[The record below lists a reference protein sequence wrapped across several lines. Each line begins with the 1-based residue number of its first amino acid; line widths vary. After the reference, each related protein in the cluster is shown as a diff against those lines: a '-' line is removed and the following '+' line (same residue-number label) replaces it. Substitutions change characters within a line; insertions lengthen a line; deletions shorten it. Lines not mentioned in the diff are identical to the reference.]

1 MTSGRACTCSE
12 LGAYWISSNISVRY
26 TTWPGVLATLRP
38 SLNGVGST
46 CEGSMSLS
54 RMSRTMFLRP
64 LTRLS
69 PPVSTILR
77 SATGLA
83 SSQLLGA
90 NASVTSEVKKCA
102 RPLPRASSE
111 DRSMKRVRCSCVTQ
125 WACISRLQRKFDRQA
140 GSAKRR
146 SFGSG
151 IAADAP
157 ATTLRRSFTY
167 APRGAIFGDFATTSS
182 RAPAA
187 AATSRPR
194 RPIRGLNAS
203 APSAASAITS
213 VSSPAVRIASSLI
226 ALAARRRRRAA
237 PLAPF
242 RVTRSTSSII
252 ARLLASGSV
261 EKFFDRAR
269 GLLGARQ
276 QEEVAAIEYLQLGV
290 GNEAADQARVHQR
303 HDRVVPAGHH
313 QRGLFQSVQPMNA
326 RPAGG
331 SRELEVV
338 AEPRLPSN
346 VPEDFPGQTGVAAE
360 IAAVDVAGYPLDVL
374 RAHEASRSCHLQEH
388 ARACRHHQ
396 RSRRRGAEDQAP
408 SALRFTARE
417 LLCSRAA
424 PGDAQHVAS
433 PMTKMLQ
440 HLRGQPGDA
449 PQAVGPPRQR

>member
-102 RPLPRASSE
+102 RPLPR
-111 DRSMKRVRCSCVTQ
+111 
-125 WACISRLQRKFDRQA
+125 KFDRQA

-213 VSSPAVRIASSLI
+213 VSSPAVRIASSPI

-303 HDRVVPAGHH
+303 HDRVVLAGHH

-338 AEPRLPSN
+338 AEPRLPSH
-346 VPEDFPGQTGVAAE
+346 VTEDFPGEPGVTAE
-360 IAAVDVAGYPLDVL
+360 IAAVDVAGYPADIL
-374 RAHEASRSCHLQEH
+374 RAHEASRSCHLEEH
-388 ARACRHHQ
+388 AGAWRDHQ
-396 RSRRRGAEDQAP
+396 HSRRRGAEDQAP
-408 SALRFTARE
+408 AALRFAARK
-417 LLCSRAA
+417 LLSSRAA

-449 PQAVGPPRQR
+449 PQAVGP